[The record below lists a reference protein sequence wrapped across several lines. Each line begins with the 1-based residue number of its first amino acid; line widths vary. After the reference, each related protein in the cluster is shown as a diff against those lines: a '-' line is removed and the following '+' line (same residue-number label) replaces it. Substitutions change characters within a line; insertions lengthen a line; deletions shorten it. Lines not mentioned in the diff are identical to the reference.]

1 MLLELKTFQS
11 GTFKQVIDALKDIL
25 MDVNFEF
32 DEEGLKI
39 VAMNTSHVVLIQVNM
54 EGEKFEH
61 YYCKKKI
68 DIGLNLLKLYTIIK
82 TISNGDTLTLYIEE
96 EEPNKLGVLIE
107 NPDKNIKSTYML
119 SMLDIDNLGIP
130 EIPIDNINTKTIK
143 IQSVFFQKLIRDM
156 YNIADN
162 VEIRNIKN
170 EIEFKCKGDFCE
182 QKTELEGDN
191 NTIDIQSNEGDDEMQ
206 IIQGV
211 FSLKYI
217 QQFTKCTNL
226 CQFVEINLKNEK
238 PIIISYS
245 IANIGTIKMALS
257 QQETV

>member
-32 DEEGLKI
+32 DENGLKI
-39 VAMNTSHVVLIQVNM
+39 IAMNTSHVVLIQVNM
-54 EGEKFEH
+54 DGEKFEH

-68 DIGLNLLKLYTIIK
+68 YVGLNLLKLYTIIK
-82 TISNGDTLTLYIEE
+82 TISNGDTLTLYIED

-107 NPDKNIKSTYML
+107 NPDKNIKSTFSL
-119 SMLDIDNLGIP
+119 SMLDIDVLGIP
-130 EIPIDNINTKTIK
+130 EIPIDNLNTTTIK
-143 IQSVFFQKLIRDM
+143 IQSTFFQKLVRDM

-162 VEIRNIKN
+162 VEIRNIN
-170 EIEFKCKGDFCE
+170 NQIEFKCKGDFCE

-191 NTIDIQSNEGDDEMQ
+191 NTIDIQNSEGQDRE

-238 PIIISYS
+238 PILLSYS
-245 IANIGTIKMALS
+245 IANIGVIKMALS